1 MADEIKIMENDAAE
15 SRNFIHTFIDEDI
28 AVGGQYEGMT
38 VHTRFPPEPNGYIH
52 IGHAKAIYM
61 DYLTAVK
68 YGGKFNLRMDDTN
81 PTKEDTEFVQ
91 SILNDVKWL
100 GADWEDRL
108 YHASDYFGQM
118 YDYAVDLIKQG
129 KAYVCELTDDEFKEY
144 KGNLTTPG
152 RPSPYRD
159 RSVEEN
165 LDLFERM
172 KNGEFPDG
180 SKVLR
185 AKIDMAHPNMHM
197 RDPAIYRIRHAEHH
211 NTGNQWCVYPLYDF
225 AHPLEDAIE
234 GITHSICTLEFEV
247 HRPLYDWFIE
257 NLDTPS
263 KPRQIEFARL
273 ALTYTV
279 MSKRKLRELVE
290 SHYVNGWDDPRMPT
304 VCAFRRRGVPAEALR
319 DFCEK
324 IGITKFNSLTDVAL
338 LDHCIRENLN
348 KTAPRRMAVLDP
360 LKVIIDNFPEGQI
373 DEVDV
378 INNPEDPESGTRK
391 VAFTRELYIERD
403 DFMEEPV
410 KQFKRLAPGREV
422 RLRCAYFVT
431 CNSVD
436 KDAEGNITAL
446 HCTYDP
452 ETRGGNAP
460 DGRKVKGTIHWV
472 SATEAVA
479 AEVRLYD
486 HLFTIADTAAIPED
500 EDYKNYLNPESLVV
514 KTAYLEPSLAT
525 AEPGFR
531 CQFERVGYFC
541 ADAKDHVP
549 GEKAV
554 YNRTVALKDS
564 WAKIAAK

>member
-1 MADEIKIMENDAAE
+1 MEEELKIE
-15 SRNFIHTFIDEDI
+15 STNFIHEIIDADI
-28 AVGGQYEGMT
+28 AAGKNGGK
-38 VHTRFPPEPNGYIH
+38 VVTRFPPEPNGYIH

-549 GEKAV
+549 GGKAV

>member
-1 MADEIKIMENDAAE
+1 MEEELKIE
-15 SRNFIHTFIDEDI
+15 STNFIHEIIDADI
-28 AVGGQYEGMT
+28 AAGKNGGK
-38 VHTRFPPEPNGYIH
+38 VVTRFPPEPNGYIH

-165 LDLFERM
+165 MDLFERM

>member
-1 MADEIKIMENDAAE
+1 MEEELKIE
-15 SRNFIHTFIDEDI
+15 STNFIHEIIDADI
-28 AVGGQYEGMT
+28 AAGKNGGK
-38 VHTRFPPEPNGYIH
+38 VVTRFPPEPNGYIH

-118 YDYAVDLIKQG
+118 YDYAMDLIKQG

-446 HCTYDP
+446 HCTSDP

>member
-1 MADEIKIMENDAAE
+1 MEEELKIE
-15 SRNFIHTFIDEDI
+15 STNFIHEIIDADI
-28 AVGGQYEGMT
+28 AAGKNGGK
-38 VHTRFPPEPNGYIH
+38 VVTRFPPEPNGYIH

-118 YDYAVDLIKQG
+118 YDYALDLIKQG

-500 EDYKNYLNPESLVV
+500 EDYKNYLNPESLVL

>member
-1 MADEIKIMENDAAE
+1 MEEELKIE
-15 SRNFIHTFIDEDI
+15 STNFIHEIIDADI
-28 AVGGQYEGMT
+28 AAGKNGGK
-38 VHTRFPPEPNGYIH
+38 VVTRFPPEPNGYIH

-525 AEPGFR
+525 AEPGFQ

>member
-1 MADEIKIMENDAAE
+1 MEEEVKIE
-15 SRNFIHTFIDEDI
+15 STNFIHDIIEEDI
-28 AVGGQYEGMT
+28 AAGKNGGK
-38 VHTRFPPEPNGYIH
+38 VVTRFPPEPNGYIH

-118 YDYAVDLIKQG
+118 YEYAVDLIKQG

-152 RPSPYRD
+152 RPTPYRD
-159 RSVEEN
+159 RTVEEN

-290 SHYVNGWDDPRMPT
+290 SKYVNGWDDPRMPT

-348 KTAPRRMAVLDP
+348 KTAQRRMAVLDP

-378 INNPEDPESGTRK
+378 INNPEDPEGGTRK
-391 VAFTRELYIERD
+391 VAFTRELFIERD

-422 RLRCAYFVT
+422 RLRCAYFIT
-431 CNSVD
+431 CNSVE
-436 KDAEGNITAL
+436 KDADGNITAL

-452 ETRGGNAP
+452 ATRGGNAP

-472 SATEAVA
+472 SATEAVP

-500 EDYKNYLNPESLVV
+500 EDYKNYLNPESLIV
-514 KTAYLEPSLAT
+514 KTAYLEPALAT
-525 AEPGFR
+525 VEPGFR

-541 ADAKDHVP
+541 ADSKDHIP
-549 GEKAV
+549 GEKIV
-554 YNRTVALKDS
+554 FNRTVALKDS

>member
-1 MADEIKIMENDAAE
+1 MEEELKIE
-15 SRNFIHTFIDEDI
+15 STNFIHEIIDADI
-28 AVGGQYEGMT
+28 AAGKNGGK
-38 VHTRFPPEPNGYIH
+38 VVTRFPPEPNGYIH

-564 WAKIAAK
+564 WAKITAK

>member
-1 MADEIKIMENDAAE
+1 MEEELKIE
-15 SRNFIHTFIDEDI
+15 STNFIHEIIDADI
-28 AVGGQYEGMT
+28 AAGKNGGK
-38 VHTRFPPEPNGYIH
+38 VVTRFPPEPNGYIH

-436 KDAEGNITAL
+436 KDAGGNITAL

-525 AEPGFR
+525 AEPGFH

>member
-1 MADEIKIMENDAAE
+1 MEEELKIE
-15 SRNFIHTFIDEDI
+15 STNFIHEIIDADI
-28 AVGGQYEGMT
+28 AAGKNGGK
-38 VHTRFPPEPNGYIH
+38 VVTRFPPEPNGYIH

-431 CNSVD
+431 CNSMD

>member
-1 MADEIKIMENDAAE
+1 MEEELKIE
-15 SRNFIHTFIDEDI
+15 STNFIHEIIDADI
-28 AVGGQYEGMT
+28 AAGKNGGK
-38 VHTRFPPEPNGYIH
+38 VVTRFPPEPNGYIH

-514 KTAYLEPSLAT
+514 KTAYLEPSLA
-525 AEPGFR
+525 EQPRQRLNYCSVVVLLFGKFFFLPLD
-531 CQFERVGYFC
+531 CHVFVSFC
-541 ADAKDHVP
+541 LALED
-549 GEKAV
+549 V
-554 YNRTVALKDS
+554 YLGQLPY
-564 WAKIAAK
+564 

>member
-1 MADEIKIMENDAAE
+1 MEEELKIE
-15 SRNFIHTFIDEDI
+15 STNFIHEIIDADI
-28 AVGGQYEGMT
+28 AAGKNGGK
-38 VHTRFPPEPNGYIH
+38 VVTRFPPEPNGYIH